1 MKTHSPNPS
10 RPLAQTSL
18 SAAILKLS
26 LLISAA
32 GLALGASSARAAE
45 MNIGVRTKVVDGWV
59 HPDGKHPAEGG
70 HSKVFGLLAVDEVK
84 SEQPLVK
91 PVDVQYLKGLLL
103 RELAANGFRPY
114 TKGQKPDILLTLSYG
129 RGNLRNPYMDDTGD
143 MGVIG
148 GQGGGDPGGGT
159 GKPGIGE
166 GRAYNVV
173 SGDARLLFDE
183 ISPTYRAKLAKSE
196 LEKLF
201 IRVTAWSFPKSPTD
215 KPKMLWKTIIVAD
228 DPDNRDLNAIA
239 AEMLAAGAPLF
250 DKETKD
256 KEVDLYKP
264 LPEGRVNVGTP
275 EVVEPA
281 TPKTK

>member
-1 MKTHSPNPS
+1 MLH
-10 RPLAQTSL
+10 
-18 SAAILKLS
+18 
-26 LLISAA
+26 
-32 GLALGASSARAAE
+32 
-45 MNIGVRTKVVDGWV
+45 
-59 HPDGKHPAEGG
+59 
-70 HSKVFGLLAVDEVK
+70 
-84 SEQPLVK
+84 
-91 PVDVQYLKGLLL
+91 
-103 RELAANGFRPY
+103 ELAANGFRPY
-114 TKGQKPDILLTLSYG
+114 AKGQKPDILLTLSYG
-129 RGNLRNPYMDDTGD
+129 RGNLRNPYMSDTGD

-148 GQGGGDPGGGT
+148 GQSGGDLGGGAGPT
-159 GKPGIGE
+159 SEGKGE
-166 GRAYNVV
+166 GRPYNVV

-183 ISPTYRAKLAKSE
+183 VSPTYRAKLAKSE
-196 LEKLF
+196 FEKLF
-201 IRVTAWSFPKSPTD
+201 LRVTAWSYPKSPTD